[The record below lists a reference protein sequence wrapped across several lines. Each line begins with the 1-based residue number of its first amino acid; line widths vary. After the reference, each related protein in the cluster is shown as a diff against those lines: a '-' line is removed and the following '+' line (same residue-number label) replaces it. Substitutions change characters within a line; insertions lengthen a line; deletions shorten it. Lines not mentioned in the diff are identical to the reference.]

1 MDSREPLAYNLH
13 MRTRTIAIA
22 SVASLAVLASAAWLQ
37 KDNFTRYKDG
47 ADAKQAALEGKAA
60 PKLVASE
67 WVNSKPLRL
76 DALKG
81 KVVLLDFWAYW

>member
-1 MDSREPLAYNLH
+1 MDGIEDLAYNLF

-22 SVASLAVLASAAWLQ
+22 SLASLAVLASAAWLQ
-37 KDNFTRYKDG
+37 KDNFTRYKDS
-47 ADAKQAALEGKAA
+47 ADAKQAALEGRAA

-67 WVNSKPLRL
+67 WVNSKALTL
-76 DALKG
+76 GGLKG